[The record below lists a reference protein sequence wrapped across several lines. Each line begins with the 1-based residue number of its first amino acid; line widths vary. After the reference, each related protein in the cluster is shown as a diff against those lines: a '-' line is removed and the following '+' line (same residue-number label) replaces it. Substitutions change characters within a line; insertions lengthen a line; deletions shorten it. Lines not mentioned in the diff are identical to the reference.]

1 MIVKEL
7 LGIYIIWL
15 RDVKKFFRDKP
26 RIFGSI
32 AQPAIFLFVL
42 GSGLAS
48 SFSIFGGTG
57 GSAGG
62 KEFLNFMYPGIISMT
77 VLFTSFFNAMSIVWD
92 REFGF
97 MKEVLIAPVSR
108 ASIVIGKN
116 LGGATMAIIQGAI
129 ILVFAPLLK
138 IQISWISVL
147 KLIPI
152 MFIVAMSISSLGV
165 ALAAR
170 LKTMQ
175 GFQVITNFLL
185 MPMFFLSG
193 ALFPLTNA
201 PKWMV
206 VISRINPV
214 TYGVDAMRS
223 TIINIPQLQ
232 LYPLYLDLLILTG
245 IIIVMTF
252 VGIILFNRP
261 D

>member
-1 MIVKEL
+1 MIREL

-15 RDVKKFFRDKP
+15 RDVKKFFRDRP

-48 SFSIFGGTG
+48 SFKVFGGG
-57 GSAGG
+57 GTGG

-116 LGGATMAIIQGAI
+116 LGGATMAMIQGAI

-138 IQISWISVL
+138 IQITWISVL

-152 MFIVAMSISSLGV
+152 MFIVAMAISSLGV
-165 ALAAR
+165 AVAAR

-175 GFQVITNFLL
+175 GFQMITNFLL

-201 PKWMV
+201 PKWMD
-206 VISRINPV
+206 VIAKINPV

-223 TIINIPQLQ
+223 TIINIPALQ
-232 LYPLYLDLLILTG
+232 LHPIYIDLLILTG
-245 IIIVMTF
+245 IIVVMTF